1 MSEMGS
7 SLTTVEIIERVEQ
20 MLDALFVPNLSAR
33 EFADGCVALEAFL
46 ATHGDSLSQIGTLDD
61 VARSR
66 VVAVIARLDQLQKRA
81 AVKAAMPGELQKYI
95 ADNDD

>member
-7 SLTTVEIIERVEQ
+7 LLTTVEIIKRVEQ
-20 MLDALFVPNLSAR
+20 MLDALFVPNLPAR
-33 EFADGCVALEAFL
+33 EFADGCAALEAFL
-46 ATHGDSLSQIGTLDD
+46 ATHGDSLFQTGKLDD
-61 VARSR
+61 TAHSR
-66 VVAVIARLDQLQKRA
+66 VSAVIARLDQLQKRA

>member
-1 MSEMGS
+1 MVGS
-7 SLTTVEIIERVEQ
+7 LLTTEYIIERVAQ
-20 MLDALFVPNLSAR
+20 LLDALVVPKLSAK
-33 EFADGCVALEAFL
+33 EFANGCAVLEEFL
-46 ATHGDSLSQIGTLDD
+46 ATHGDNLSQTETLDD
-61 VARSR
+61 AVRSR

>member
-1 MSEMGS
+1 MESL
-7 SLTTVEIIERVEQ
+7 LTTVNVIERVEQ
-20 MLDALFVPNLSAR
+20 MLDALFVPKLSTK
-33 EFADGCVALEAFL
+33 EFADGCAALEAFL
-46 ATHGDSLSQIGTLDD
+46 ATHGDSLSQTGKLD
-61 VARSR
+61 ASTRGR

>member
-1 MSEMGS
+1 MSDTAAIQET
-7 SLTTVEIIERVEQ
+7 LERVEQ

-33 EFADGCVALEAFL
+33 EFADRCAALEAFL
-46 ATHGDSLSQIGTLDD
+46 ATHGDSLSQTGTLDD
-61 VARSR
+61 AARSR

-81 AVKAAMPGELQKYI
+81 AVKAAMPSELQKYI